1 MKISIITTT
10 FNSEKTIRDT
20 IESIINQ
27 TYTDYE
33 YIIIDG
39 ASDDHTIDIV
49 KEYEPILG
57 NKLKWISEKDKGI
70 YDAMNKGILLATG
83 EIIGILNSDDFFSSN
98 NILDTIS
105 KSFQNEKIDAIYGD
119 VHFINDKN
127 PNKIVRYYSS
137 KIFRPYLMKYGMMPA
152 HPSFYI
158 RKKYF
163 HKIGLYK
170 TSYKIAAD
178 FEFLLR
184 AIYIK
189 RINTLYIEKDFV
201 TMRVGGASTS
211 GFASRK
217 LIMKEHIRAFKEN
230 NIYTNPFLLSLRYFY
245 RIYEVIYSKIIA
257 FKIPTKV

>member
-83 EIIGILNSDDFFSSN
+83 ENG
-98 NILDTIS
+98 
-105 KSFQNEKIDAIYGD
+105 
-119 VHFINDKN
+119 
-127 PNKIVRYYSS
+127 
-137 KIFRPYLMKYGMMPA
+137 KIFGGVTSKEISEGL
-152 HPSFYI
+152 
-158 RKKYF
+158 KKD
-163 HKIGLYK
+163 
-170 TSYKIAAD
+170 YKIEID
-178 FEFLLR
+178 
-184 AIYIK
+184 K
-189 RINTLYIEKDFV
+189 K
-201 TMRVGGASTS
+201 
-211 GFASRK
+211 
-217 LIMKEHIRAFKEN
+217 
-230 NIYTNPFLLSLRYFY
+230 
-245 RIYEVIYSKIIA
+245 KIILSETI
-257 FKIPTKV
+257 KTLGTVTVDVKLYEGVMGKLKVDIIAE

>member
-137 KIFRPYLMKYGMMPA
+137 KIFCW
-152 HPSFYI
+152 
-158 RKKYF
+158 
-163 HKIGLYK
+163 
-170 TSYKIAAD
+170 D
-178 FEFLLR
+178 
-184 AIYIK
+184 
-189 RINTLYIEKDFV
+189 
-201 TMRVGGASTS
+201 
-211 GFASRK
+211 
-217 LIMKEHIRAFKEN
+217 
-230 NIYTNPFLLSLRYFY
+230 FY
-245 RIYEVIYSKIIA
+245 RL
-257 FKIPTKV
+257 

>member
-105 KSFQNEKIDAIYGD
+105 KSFQNEK
-119 VHFINDKN
+119 N
-127 PNKIVRYYSS
+127 
-137 KIFRPYLMKYGMMPA
+137 
-152 HPSFYI
+152 
-158 RKKYF
+158 
-163 HKIGLYK
+163 
-170 TSYKIAAD
+170 
-178 FEFLLR
+178 
-184 AIYIK
+184 
-189 RINTLYIEKDFV
+189 
-201 TMRVGGASTS
+201 
-211 GFASRK
+211 
-217 LIMKEHIRAFKEN
+217 
-230 NIYTNPFLLSLRYFY
+230 
-245 RIYEVIYSKIIA
+245 
-257 FKIPTKV
+257 